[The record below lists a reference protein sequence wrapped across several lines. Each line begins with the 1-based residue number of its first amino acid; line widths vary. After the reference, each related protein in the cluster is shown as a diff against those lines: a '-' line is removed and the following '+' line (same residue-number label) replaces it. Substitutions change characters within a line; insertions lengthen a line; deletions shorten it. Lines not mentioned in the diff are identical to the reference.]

1 MADAPPADTAAAATT
16 AATNDDPV
24 SSASLLLPASGD
36 TTALRIMKWVVIV
49 LGIAL
54 VLGFFTVI
62 GRMVY
67 LTSRTD
73 ASRDGAKAVTTAA
86 SSAKA
91 AALSTLAV
99 PAGHEVRSLSLDGN
113 RLAVHVAPASGGA
126 GSISVI
132 DLATGAVE
140 SRITLTAE
148 PPKP

>member
-1 MADAPPADTAAAATT
+1 MADAPPADTAAAATA
-16 AATNDDPV
+16 AATNDASV
-24 SSASLLLPASGD
+24 SSASLLLPAAGD
-36 TTALRIMKWVVIV
+36 TPALRIMKWVVIV

-73 ASRDGAKAVTTAA
+73 ASREAKSPAA
-86 SSAKA
+86 PASTNDPMLA
-91 AALSTLAV
+91 TLAL
-99 PAGHEVRSLSLDGN
+99 PAGHEVRTLSLDGN
-113 RLAVHVAPASGGA
+113 RLAVHSAPASGGA
-126 GSISVI
+126 GSIAVI
-132 DLATGAVE
+132 DLASGAVQ

>member
-1 MADAPPADTAAAATT
+1 MADAPTAPADTAAA
-16 AATNDDPV
+16 NDAPV
-24 SSASLLLPASGD
+24 SSAGLLLPAAGD

-73 ASRDGAKAVTTAA
+73 ASRDGARTATTTALG
-86 SSAKA
+86 AKA
-91 AALSTLAV
+91 AAISPLAV

>member
-1 MADAPPADTAAAATT
+1 MADAPPAPADTAAA
-16 AATNDDPV
+16 NDAPV
-24 SSASLLLPASGD
+24 SSASLLLPAAGD

-49 LGIAL
+49 LGIAM

-73 ASRDGAKAVTTAA
+73 ASREAKSTAGLPI
-86 SSAKA
+86 AKNPM
-91 AALSTLAV
+91 LSTLAV

-126 GSISVI
+126 GSIAVI